1 MITQCQFYGCVSVG
15 AKRKGWR
22 TDKECRTAFCLSVA
36 KESLDFVNGVREK
49 VEELGYERK
58 VYFTRVRPTY
68 V

>member
-1 MITQCQFYGCVSVG
+1 
-15 AKRKGWR
+15 
-22 TDKECRTAFCLSVA
+22 VA

-68 V
+68 VCEWKSDDQR